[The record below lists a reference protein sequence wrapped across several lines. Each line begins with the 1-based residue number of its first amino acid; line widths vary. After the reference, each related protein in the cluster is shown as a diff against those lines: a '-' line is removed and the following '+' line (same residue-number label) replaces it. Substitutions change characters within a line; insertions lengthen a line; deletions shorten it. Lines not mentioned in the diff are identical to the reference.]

1 MDISWSVRELVGLVS
16 FTTRNT
22 GIPIDLEREEEREEK
37 EESESKREGEKVI
50 NIIIV
55 HVFHQTVDVCQMYSK
70 TRNMINM

>member
-37 EESESKREGEKVI
+37 EESKREGEKVI
-50 NIIIV
+50 NIIV

>member
-50 NIIIV
+50 NI
-55 HVFHQTVDVCQMYSK
+55 
-70 TRNMINM
+70 

>member
-22 GIPIDLEREEEREEK
+22 GIPIDLEREEK
-37 EESESKREGEKVI
+37 EESKREGEKVI
-50 NIIIV
+50 